1 MLNSFA
7 ANSTLL
13 VFIDRKKTKQEA
25 AAVSLYPALSLSSC
39 ASPWRSPL
47 LAATHVFAL
56 RALMRQINCRLRRRR
71 VCTAAAKRRRHRE
84 GIRRHDTFTPEL
96 GLGERSCFW
105 PRAPAQRWRGNANG
119 FLLEWA
125 THSLSLTCR
134 SSVSFSRPPF
144 LSVFNTARGF
154 AH

>member
-1 MLNSFA
+1 MSAEFFCSKLDLISFYWPEK
-7 ANSTLL
+7 N
-13 VFIDRKKTKQEA
+13 KTGGCCGL
-25 AAVSLYPALSLSSC
+25 SLPCSLSLSFR

-47 LAATHVFAL
+47 LSATHVFAL

-71 VCTAAAKRRRHRE
+71 VCTAAAERRRHRE

-96 GLGERSCFW
+96 CRLGLGERSCFW
-105 PRAPAQRWRGNANG
+105 PRAPAQQWRGNANG

-144 LSVFNTARGF
+144 
-154 AH
+154 